1 MSLEENKDLVRKLG
15 EAFNKKDLAAIGDLI
30 APDFVDHDLNIEGWE
45 SYKQFITR
53 FFIGFPDVHQT
64 LLDMIAE
71 GNRVVMYF
79 KYIGT
84 HTGEFLGVAPTDKK
98 ITLYAIT
105 TWRIAEGKIVEKG
118 SQVWDFLDIFTQL
131 GIIEYTEKGKQIF
144 PEQ

>member
-1 MSLEENKDLVRKLG
+1 MSLEENKDIVRKLA

-30 APDFVDHDLNIEGWE
+30 APDFVDHDLKIEGWE
-45 SYKQFITR
+45 SYKQFINR

-84 HTGEFLGVAPTDKK
+84 HTGDFLGVAPTGKK

-105 TWRIAEGKIVEKG
+105 TWRIVDGKIVEKG
-118 SQVWDFLDIFTQL
+118 SQVWNFLDMYKQL
-131 GIIEYTEKGKQIF
+131 GIIEYTEKGKKIF